1 MEKRGIKIVC
11 RAPRRVPLAMAD
23 PERMGQA
30 LLNLCLNALD
40 AMPEGGQLTLAI
52 VERKGRVCL
61 MVRDNGTGIEPAQL
75 PHIFDPYFTTKGQ
88 GTGLGLAMVHKI
100 IEAHDGE
107 ISVTSRPAQAAR
119 RGETTFRIWLP
130 RAAQGDVAQAKRAD

>member
-1 MEKRGIKIVC
+1 MRKRGIQIVC

-30 LLNLCLNALD
+30 LLNLCLTLWTPCQTA
-40 AMPEGGQLTLAI
+40 GGSRLPI

-75 PHIFDPYFTTKGQ
+75 PH
-88 GTGLGLAMVHKI
+88 L
-100 IEAHDGE
+100 
-107 ISVTSRPAQAAR
+107 
-119 RGETTFRIWLP
+119 
-130 RAAQGDVAQAKRAD
+130 

>member
-1 MEKRGIKIVC
+1 
-11 RAPRRVPLAMAD
+11 
-23 PERMGQA
+23 MGQA

-61 MVRDNGTGIEPAQL
+61 MVRDNGTGIEASQL
-75 PHIFDPYFTTKGQ
+75 PHIFDPYYTTKGQ

-100 IEAHDGE
+100 VEAHDGE
-107 ISVTSRPAQAAR
+107 ISVTSRPAQTAR

-130 RAAQGDVAQAKRAD
+130 RAAEGAVAQDSRKK